1 MKAVLG
7 GIIGAFLIVA
17 AFLGGAHWN
26 DLAKSRPENLP
37 RFEMHV
43 SADGTVIR
51 MDRVTGQLHMVTAS
65 GASDC
70 PGTFCRAGGDTET
83 VKEKTSNAQT
93 PWVDVKRQKNIKLGV
108 GR

>member
-1 MKAVLG
+1 VKAVLG
-7 GIIGAFLIVA
+7 GMIGAFLIVA

-26 DLAKSRPENLP
+26 DLAKSRSENFP

-65 GASDC
+65 GASDV
-70 PGTFCRAGGDTET
+70 PEHFVAP
-83 VKEKTSNAQT
+83 AAT
-93 PWVDVKRQKNIKLGV
+93 PRP
-108 GR
+108 